1 MATLKPY
8 FYTSD
13 SKEYS
18 TGWPTSSSSAMYT
31 GYAQWAMMPIFKN
44 SSKNPIKIKSVN
56 IKFVI
61 NSGSAKARLYFAN
74 LGSKIKSS
82 ADFYECSNEFD
93 VPKTTSLN
101 VVNKELN
108 TDVVVDAGKY
118 FAIGFKADRT
128 SGSGRLSVARTNTE
142 DKAENRPFYNGQSM
156 KTGFGKLN
164 IDRVPKS
171 DIWSWQIPVITVEYE
186 INKIT
191 PKLDKTSVTVI
202 QGKTEY
208 VNVSGYDS
216 WSIGQIEGLP
226 EGVVSKQSNTIKI
239 YLGARDFEDDICGTV
254 KVNGLNSSKTLS
266 IKIKPASAP
275 NTPIATKTIIYPGES
290 TTFSCT
296 TADAKFSI
304 TNNLDKYIN
313 KSSLTYTAPYITERL
328 YNNWP
333 TDNKAKN
340 GNINTAIK
348 CYCYSPLN
356 KYSKS
361 NEISIAFNHYSS
373 NDISI
378 NFPFST
384 ALGATETSPVL
395 LPYNDLTSVN
405 GGSLLTSKNT
415 NYADVDN
422 TIKQINVRTNTNNT
436 KLSFTARLLND
447 WGITKDY
454 TNVITIEERT
464 EFSFITP
471 NYCNSEENSP
481 WVGLAYIN
489 KSNKLIFNPFCY
501 PIEFSFGNDVDSSKD
516 IYIKGKGDGGAIS
529 FTPVGVH
536 SSKYNMEANINNLD
550 LINMLKFNVAISPIN
565 VKDSL
570 KSQFMN
576 NLKGNSFVLSSGS
589 SNCTPEI
596 KSEQNSKIDIKNK
609 VDLCRNLYSI
619 RGTIELYIEYT
630 NENGTLISGNNS
642 NSDYY
647 KKFKFQKNVIIYVAP
662 FDIFYSNEI
671 WANITPSY
679 DAAPTTLEKLD
690 VVGSR
695 MALSTY
701 RSYPEYD
708 GSHYIVLEYGYNAVE
723 SINFMDEI
731 VKSLNNNYN
740 LNLNLEN
747 SQIISSTA
755 GDSISNDVDKYAITS
770 RLKAINNLIRRIN
783 AHSSIRYIN
792 PSREEIAIGQ
802 PIMWDDSRAEFENK
816 ELYTA
821 SPWKELYKSIFNIH
835 FKDDYSIWFDKNNN
849 NTLDENSESL
859 VYVDSSGNTHKL
871 IVTL

>member
-18 TGWPTSSSSAMYT
+18 AGWPTSSSSAMYT

-56 IKFVI
+56 IKFGI

-74 LGSKIKSS
+74 LGSNIKSS
-82 ADFYECSNEFD
+82 TDFYECSNEFD

-108 TDVVVDAGKY
+108 IDVVVDAGKY

-142 DKAENRPFYNGQSM
+142 DKAKNRPFYNGQSM

-186 INKIT
+186 TNKIT
-191 PKLDKTSVTVI
+191 PKLDKTSVTVK
-202 QGKTEY
+202 QGETEY
-208 VNVSGYDS
+208 VGVSGYDS

-226 EGVVSKQSNTIKI
+226 KRAFSEQGNNIKI
-239 YLGARDFEDDICGTV
+239 YLGAQDFENNISGTV
-254 KVNGLNSSKTLS
+254 EVKGLNSSTYLTVT
-266 IKIKPASAP
+266 IKPADAP
-275 NTPIATKTIIYPGES
+275 NTPTATKNIIRPGES
-290 TTFSCT
+290 TTFSCK
-296 TADAKFSI
+296 TAGAKFSI
-304 TNNLDKYIN
+304 VNNLDKYIN
-313 KSSLTYTAPYITERL
+313 GSSLTYTAPYITELL

-333 TDNKAKN
+333 TSNEAKN
-340 GNINTAIK
+340 DNISTAIK

-361 NEISIAFNHYSS
+361 NEISVAFNHYSS
-373 NDISI
+373 DDISI

-384 ALGATETSPVL
+384 ALGATETNAVVL
-395 LPYNDLTSVN
+395 SYNDFTSVT
-405 GGSLLTSKNT
+405 GGSLLTSTNT

-422 TIKQINVRTNTNNT
+422 INKLINVITNSNDA
-436 KLSFTARLLND
+436 KLSFRARLIND

-454 TNVITIEERT
+454 TNAITIEERT
-464 EFSFITP
+464 EFRFITP
-471 NYCNSEENSP
+471 NYYNSEENSP

-501 PIEFSFGNDVDSSKD
+501 PIEFSFGNDVDSGKD
-516 IYIKGKGDGGAIS
+516 IYIKGKGNGGAIS
-529 FTPVGVH
+529 FTPIGVY
-536 SSKYNMEANINNLD
+536 SNEDNMIANINNSN
-550 LINMLKFNVAISPIN
+550 LIELLNFNVEISPIH
-565 VKDSL
+565 VKDYL
-570 KSQFMN
+570 KLPLTN
-576 NLKGNSFVLSSGS
+576 NLKHNSFILSNSS
-589 SNCTPEI
+589 SNFTPEI
-596 KSEQNSKIDIKNK
+596 KSKQNNEIDITNK
-609 VDLCRNLYSI
+609 VDLCKNLYSI

-630 NENGTLISGNNS
+630 NEKGNLVSGNYSNS
-642 NSDYY
+642 NYD
-647 KKFKFQKNVIIYVAP
+647 KFKFKKDIIIYIAP

-671 WANITPSY
+671 WANVTPSY
-679 DAAPTTLEKLD
+679 ESAPTTLQRLD
-690 VVGSR
+690 IVGSHI
-695 MALSTY
+695 ALSIY
-701 RSYPEYD
+701 RSYPEYS
-708 GSHYIVLEYGYNAVE
+708 GSHSVVLEYGYNTVE

-731 VKSLNNNYN
+731 VKSLDSNYN
-740 LNLNLEN
+740 LGLNLES
-747 SQIISSTA
+747 SQIISA
-755 GDSISNDVDKYAITS
+755 RDGDSISNDVDKYAITS

-835 FKDDYSIWFDKNNN
+835 FKDDYSIWFDKNSNRA
-849 NTLDENSESL
+849 LDEDSEYL

>member
-8 FYTSD
+8 FYTSN

-18 TGWPTSSSSAMYT
+18 TGWPTSSLSAIYT
-31 GYAQWAMMPIFKN
+31 GYAQWAMIPIFKN

-56 IKFVI
+56 IKFGI

-74 LGSKIKSS
+74 LGSKIKGS

-275 NTPIATKTIIYPGES
+275 STPIATKTIIYPGES
-290 TTFSCT
+290 TTFSCK
-296 TADAKFSI
+296 TAGAKFSI
-304 TNNLDKYIN
+304 ANKLDKYIISR
-313 KSSLTYTAPYITERL
+313 SSLTYTAQYITESL
-328 YNNWP
+328 YDDWP
-333 TDNKAKN
+333 ATNTDAKDKN
-340 GNINTAIK
+340 VDVAIS
-348 CYCYSPLN
+348 CYCYNPLN
-356 KYSKS
+356 NCSKS
-361 NEISIAFNHYSS
+361 ESINVVFNHYNS

-384 ALGATETSPVL
+384 ALGATKTSPVV
-395 LPYNDLTSVN
+395 LPYNDLTSVT
-405 GGSLLTSKNT
+405 GGSLLTSKNP
-415 NYADVDN
+415 NYAAVDN

-454 TNVITIEERT
+454 TNVITIQKRT

-471 NYCNSEENSP
+471 NYYNSEENSP
-481 WVGLAYIN
+481 WVGLAYVN
-489 KSNKLIFNPFCY
+489 KSNKLVFNPFCY

-516 IYIKGKGDGGAIS
+516 IYIKGKVKDNDDAIS
-529 FTPVGVH
+529 FTSIEVY
-536 SSKYNMEANINNLD
+536 SNEDNMTSNLSEILD
-550 LINMLKFNVAISPIN
+550 FEVEISPIN
-565 VKDSL
+565 VKNSL
-570 KSQFMN
+570 KSEL
-576 NLKGNSFVLSSGS
+576 LKSNSFVLSSGS
-589 SNCTPEI
+589 SNFTPEI
-596 KSEQNSKIDIKNK
+596 KSEQSSEIDITNK

-619 RGTIELYIEYT
+619 RGTIELYVEYT
-630 NENGTLISGNNS
+630 NENGTLISGNNY
-642 NSDYY
+642 NSDYD
-647 KKFKFQKNVIIYVAP
+647 KFKFEKNVIIYVAP

-671 WANITPSY
+671 WANIRPS
-679 DAAPTTLEKLD
+679 DDSAPTTLEKLD
-690 VVGSR
+690 VVGSH
-695 MALSTY
+695 MALSTSG
-701 RSYPEYD
+701 SYPEYG
-708 GSHYIVLEYGYNAVE
+708 GSHDVELAYGYNAVE

-783 AHSSIRYIN
+783 AHSRIRYIN